1 MQLGRLAAIWRYP
14 IKSLVGERLAHVIV
28 LPEGLEGDRE
38 RALFVRDGHTRVGK
52 PYRGKENDR
61 LHTLAQPDAAVQS
74 AHERGVT
81 VDLEHDEEE
90 RFFDDAPVSII
101 IDRWLDGL
109 SEHVGYRVEYQRFR
123 PNFFVTT
130 QAPVPDEAALTGLQL
145 QLGEVMLRVR
155 YPIGRC
161 VTTTY
166 DLNGGEADARVLRYV
181 AAERTNWMGVYC
193 DVLRAGVARTDDA
206 LELVDF

>member
-14 IKSLVGERLAHVIV
+14 IKSLAGESLAQAVV

-38 RALFVRDGHTRVGK
+38 RALLVRDGHTRVGK
-52 PYRGKENDR
+52 TYRGKENDR
-61 LHTLAQPDAAVQS
+61 LHTLAQPDAATQS
-74 AHERGVT
+74 ARERGVA
-81 VDLEHDEEE
+81 VELAHDEEE

-109 SEHVGYRVEYQRFR
+109 SDHVGYRVEYQRFR
-123 PNFFVTT
+123 PNFFVS
-130 QAPVPDEAALTGLQL
+130 AEAAVPSEAALTGLQL
-145 QLGEVMLRVR
+145 QLGDVMLRVR

-161 VTTTY
+161 VVTTY
-166 DLNGGEADARVLRYV
+166 DLKGGEADPRVLRYV
-181 AAERTNWMGVYC
+181 AAERSNWMGVYC
-193 DVLRAGVARTDDA
+193 DVLRAGVVRADDV